1 MLRKFTKCAKLVGR
15 TIFFR
20 GDKMEVTNFME
31 RVVEQKLS
39 ELLDEF
45 PELCKCEE
53 CIADIEAL
61 ALNHLEPHY
70 IATEKGELY
79 TKLDSV
85 KVQSEVDVTKA
96 LIEAINIVK
105 RKPHHHLENK

>member
-1 MLRKFTKCAKLVGR
+1 
-15 TIFFR
+15 
-20 GDKMEVTNFME
+20 MEVKNFME
-31 RVVEQKLS
+31 KVVERKLK
-39 ELLDEF
+39 ELIEKF
-45 PELCKCEE
+45 PELCTCEE
-53 CIADIEAL
+53 CLADIEAL

-96 LIEAINIVK
+96 LVDAIDIVK
-105 RKPHHHLENK
+105 QKPHHHLEKK